1 MSVNCTEMM
10 GRSRGFTLV
19 ELVTIMI
26 LVGILAVVAIPR
38 MDTSAYHTAQFHDQT
53 VAALRFAQKTAVS
66 HRRLVCVSFPNV
78 STVQLNIEASLKTG
92 ACSAAAL
99 ALPIPGSANTPN
111 NQVRSSD
118 PAHAKFTALPATLNF
133 DSQGMSGGALLD
145 IKDAERI
152 TVVGATGYVQ

>member
-1 MSVNCTEMM
+1 MM
-10 GRSRGFTLV
+10 RRSRGFTLV

-26 LVGILAVVAIPR
+26 IVGILAVVASPR
-38 MDTSAYHTAQFHDQT
+38 MDTSAYYAVEFHDRA

-66 HRRLVCVSFPNV
+66 HRRLVCVSFPDA
-78 STVQLNIEASLKTG
+78 STLQLNIDTSLKKG

-99 ALPIPGSANTPN
+99 ALPVPGSANVPN

-133 DSQGMSGGALLD
+133 DSQGRSGGALLD
-145 IKDAERI
+145 IEGAARI
-152 TVVGATGYVQ
+152 TVVAETGYVQ